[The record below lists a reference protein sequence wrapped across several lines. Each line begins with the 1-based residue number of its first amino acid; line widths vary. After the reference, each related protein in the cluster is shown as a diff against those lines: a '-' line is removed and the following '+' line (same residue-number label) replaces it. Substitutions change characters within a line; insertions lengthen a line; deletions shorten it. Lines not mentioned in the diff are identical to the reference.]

1 MSGCLMPPRSSSNAT
16 SHVFVISICLIDCFA
31 CVILRA
37 SRAARGPVPLD
48 CADDRLRGEAAVQR
62 NKWAFAAVKPALAP
76 RCALTIGYAIGPM
89 SYFGARAQFSR
100 AVAISHPST
109 LGPGGV
115 LGLPSCERWLG
126 PLTAPF
132 CLLRKQSR
140 HGISLGAR
148 TLRVPFRSL
157 ALSSTLLTSTYRV
170 AGTVGVPA

>member
-1 MSGCLMPPRSSSNAT
+1 MVSEPGRPSWASPWSPLTFIHCHTHTSFTLVHVHSRMSLWEAVG
-16 SHVFVISICLIDCFA
+16 D
-31 CVILRA
+31 
-37 SRAARGPVPLD
+37 GGGLD
-48 CADDRLRGEAAVQR
+48 CADYRLRGEAAVQR

-76 RCALTIGYAIGPM
+76 RCALTIGYAISGRCLVL
-89 SYFGARAQFSR
+89 GARARFSR

-115 LGLPSCERWLG
+115 QGLPSCERGSG

-148 TLRVPFRSL
+148 TPSPPFAVVIRDCW
-157 ALSSTLLTSTYRV
+157 
-170 AGTVGVPA
+170 